1 MRWTENHSSKP
12 ASGSPLNVPV
22 PGNNQD
28 SIITASHPR
37 PWVLGASLG
46 SVALGTSENS
56 HCTNQFTEIDSP
68 VTFCVCTG
76 PCSCV
81 CRRVFIRV
89 CVHAE
94 TRSQCQMSFLRGY
107 VLSMRTCLLL
117 GPGLPD
123 SDRLAQRFSCPL
135 SPPARFLR
143 WIVETQLSSF

>member
-1 MRWTENHSSKP
+1 MQWTENHSSKP
-12 ASGSPLNVPV
+12 ASGSSLNVPV
-22 PGNNQD
+22 SGNSQD
-28 SIITASHPR
+28 SVIITSHPR

-56 HCTNQFTEIDSP
+56 HCANQFTENDSP
-68 VTFCVCTG
+68 VTFYVCTG

-81 CRRVFIRV
+81 CRCVFIHA

-94 TRSQCQMSFLRGY
+94 ARSQCQMSSLRGC

-135 SPPARFLR
+135 SP
-143 WIVETQLSSF
+143 QS